1 MNDPQVLALCPS
13 PPLGC
18 WSIAHRCFKGRC
30 ELIMHLATRVLGSR
44 VLAAQWLHKPA
55 IGLRHQVPCN
65 ILETRSGYQ
74 QVVTLLG
81 RIEHGVYA

>member
-1 MNDPQVLALCPS
+1 MNDPQILALCPNS
-13 PPLGC
+13 PLGC
-18 WSIAHRCFKGRC
+18 WSIDHRCFKGRYDQTVR
-30 ELIMHLATRVLGSR
+30 LATRVLGSR
-44 VLAAQWLHKPA
+44 ALAAQWLCKPA

-81 RIEHGVYA
+81 RIEHGIYA

>member
-1 MNDPQVLALCPS
+1 
-13 PPLGC
+13 
-18 WSIAHRCFKGRC
+18 
-30 ELIMHLATRVLGSR
+30 MHLATRVLGSR

-74 QVVTLLG
+74 QVLTLLG